1 MRFNAKQENINANR
15 SENPSDAQEFLGD
28 RPRAVRRRDGD
39 QNDALATVDG
49 IAITIPL
56 GVAIKSGRFMRT

>member
-1 MRFNAKQENINANR
+1 MATPMRIPATVPMAT
-15 SENPSDAQEFLGD
+15 PSTIEPKLA
-28 RPRAVRRRDGD
+28 RAAD

-56 GVAIKSGRFMRT
+56 GVATKSGRLLRT